1 MRTSNE
7 ILIEGYEVLNEK
19 LGLIDAEK
27 FIAYIQREPFDYTEW
42 QKKLFK
48 NKSAK
53 EISKEAMEFRKNAYI

>member
-42 QKKLFK
+42 QRKLFK
-48 NKSAK
+48 NKSAI
-53 EISKEAMEFRKNAYI
+53 EISKEAMEFRKNY

>member
-7 ILIEGYEVLNEK
+7 ILIEGYEILNEK

-42 QKKLFK
+42 QRKLFK

-53 EISKEAMEFRKNAYI
+53 EISKEAMEFRKNYWI